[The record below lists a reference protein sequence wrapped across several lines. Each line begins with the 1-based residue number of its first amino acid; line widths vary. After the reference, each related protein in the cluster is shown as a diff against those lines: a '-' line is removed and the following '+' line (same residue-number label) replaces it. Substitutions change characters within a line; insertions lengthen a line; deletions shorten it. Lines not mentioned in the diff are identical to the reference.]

1 MEKKFYYEKRKNN
14 KKNFL
19 VLFCIVFCIICLT
32 VSVFAFVQKQK
43 QNLNHIKVFE
53 INFTKNEK
61 EVYFLS
67 DKNLK
72 NIYVTVI
79 YEKNNIFLYKQFFYI
94 KKLDKNKIYAIM
106 IADGEQVIIEQKGV
120 LFSNEKKFLGQK

>member
-61 EVYFLS
+61 EVYLLS

-72 NIYVTVI
+72 NIYVCRP
-79 YEKNNIFLYKQFFYI
+79 YLKQ
-94 KKLDKNKIYAIM
+94 KD
-106 IADGEQVIIEQKGV
+106 
-120 LFSNEKKFLGQK
+120 S